1 MILHFRCRG
10 SFLVLMLYDAIWL
23 QILYLF
29 KIEDSR
35 SNSAPA
41 TPITTSQDSH
51 PFHAVN
57 LVPRETPDSAS
68 APVVSSAT
76 TPSVPRA
83 GASQISL
90 PLNTALLTSCS
101 QVMNVP
107 VLSKPIISF
116 PSSAIQNI
124 LPLNSPSP
132 SSSFT
137 PVSSQTILPISS
149 SVAVPMPFNS
159 TEVSSGQKK
168 NVPVCSLSSGQSLSL
183 PSQGMQN
190 SMTEPTQTNLTMV
203 TVPLSMPVIF
213 NPISSQSQVS
223 DLPLSLPSQ
232 SEMAVSGSVAVS
244 GSGSESE
251 MDTIVSSRERS
262 PVQISTEALN
272 PSPTGQCISPDK
284 IEPTVK
290 MKRTENTLIQCEE
303 FKDNMP
309 VNNKESEPLR
319 L

>member
-1 MILHFRCRG
+1 MTSVLYQTVEKAVPCCTLVIL
-10 SFLVLMLYDAIWL
+10 I
-23 QILYLF
+23 IYLF

-41 TPITTSQDSH
+41 TPITTSQDSN
-51 PFHAVN
+51 PFHTVS
-57 LVPRETPDSAS
+57 LVPRETPDSVR

-83 GASQISL
+83 GPSQSSL
-90 PLNTALLTSCS
+90 PLNTVLLTSCS

-107 VLSKPIISF
+107 VLSKPINSF

-124 LPLNSPSP
+124 PPLNSPSP

-137 PVSSQTILPISS
+137 PVSSQTILSISS
-149 SVAVPMPFNS
+149 SVDVP
-159 TEVSSGQKK
+159 TEVSKK
-168 NVPVCSLSSGQSLSL
+168 NVPACSLSSSQSLSL

-190 SMTEPTQTNLTMV
+190 SMTEPTQSNLTMV
-203 TVPLSMPVIF
+203 TVPLSMPLIF
-213 NPISSQSQVS
+213 NPISSQSEVS

-232 SEMAVSGSVAVS
+232 REMAVSGTVAVS
-244 GSGSESE
+244 ESGSESE
-251 MDTIVSSRERS
+251 MDTIVSSRERT
-262 PVQISTEALN
+262 PVQISTEA
-272 PSPTGQCISPDK
+272 PTGQCISPDK

-290 MKRTENTLIQCEE
+290 MKRMENTLKQCEE
-303 FKDNMP
+303 FKDNVP

>member
-1 MILHFRCRG
+1 MT
-10 SFLVLMLYDAIWL
+10 SFLYQTVEKAVPCCTLV
-23 QILYLF
+23 ILIIYLF

-41 TPITTSQDSH
+41 TPINTSQDSN
-51 PFHAVN
+51 PFHSVS
-57 LVPRETPDSAS
+57 LVPRETPDSSS

-76 TPSVPRA
+76 MPSVPRA
-83 GASQISL
+83 GASQSSL
-90 PLNTALLTSCS
+90 PLNTVLLTSCS

-116 PSSAIQNI
+116 PSAAIQNI
-124 LPLNSPSP
+124 PPLNSPSP

-149 SVAVPMPFNS
+149 SVAVPIPFDSN
-159 TEVSSGQKK
+159 EVSSGQKK
-168 NVPVCSLSSGQSLSL
+168 NVPACSQSSSQSLSL

-190 SMTEPTQTNLTMV
+190 SMTEPTQINLTMV
-203 TVPLSMPVIF
+203 TVPLSMPLIF
-213 NPISSQSQVS
+213 NPISSQSRVS
-223 DLPLSLPSQ
+223 DLPLPSQ

-251 MDTIVSSRERS
+251 MDTIVSSRERT
-262 PVQISTEALN
+262 PVQISTEA
-272 PSPTGQCISPDK
+272 PTGQCISPDK

-290 MKRTENTLIQCEE
+290 MKRTENTLKQCEE
-303 FKDNMP
+303 FKDNVP

>member
-1 MILHFRCRG
+1 M
-10 SFLVLMLYDAIWL
+10 YDATCL
-23 QILYLF
+23 QILNLF

-41 TPITTSQDSH
+41 TPITTSQDSN
-51 PFHAVN
+51 PFQAVS
-57 LVPRETPDSAS
+57 LVPREIPDSSS

-83 GASQISL
+83 RTSQSSL
-90 PLNTALLTSCS
+90 PLNTVLLTSCS
-101 QVMNVP
+101 QMMNVP

-116 PSSAIQNI
+116 PSSSAIQNI
-124 LPLNSPSP
+124 PPLNSPSP

-159 TEVSSGQKK
+159 TEVSSGQQK
-168 NVPVCSLSSGQSLSL
+168 NVPACSLSSSQSSSL

-190 SMTEPTQTNLTMV
+190 SMTEPAQTNLTVV

-232 SEMAVSGSVAVS
+232 SEMAVRGTVAVS
-244 GSGSESE
+244 GSESESE
-251 MDTIVSSRERS
+251 MDTIVSSRERT

-290 MKRTENTLIQCEE
+290 MKRTENTLKQCEE
-303 FKDNMP
+303 FKDNVP